1 MWGSKQHWILV
12 SHLVGVGNIPPRV
25 LNMWVMFVV
34 AFLWGFSLWV
44 LWISFF
50 PPGKPTVQNIH
61 STRPEDLQVPEHQ
74 WKLLWLPLLINIIVL
89 FNCWQEV
96 AMTKKLNNLCLRMV
110 PTNYKG
116 FCTRLWPG
124 RKSRSLQGPLESTKK
139 IRSGQAV
146 FLRLGL
152 NLN

>member
-1 MWGSKQHWILV
+1 MNIGIPSSGSGEHSSQGLEY
-12 SHLVGVGNIPPRV
+12 VGHVCCRLSLRV
-25 LNMWVMFVV
+25 
-34 AFLWGFSLWV
+34 FSLGT
-44 LWISFF
+44 LDFF

-74 WKLLWLPLLINIIVL
+74 WKLMWLPLLINIIVL

-139 IRSGQAV
+139 IRGGQAV